1 MYLNFPTYIAGAA
14 LLVALGA
21 LIHAL
26 MARRYAGR
34 CYEFVLQ
41 SNKRSLTLK
50 QLAKIE
56 TDLTLHADSIESILK
71 SMHKLRSRIH
81 ARTVNEKKAAKG
93 DGAPDPTTDPADWK
107 RYMNAQFAT
116 QRQET

>member
-1 MYLNFPTYIAGAA
+1 MHMFPTYIASAA

-26 MARRYAGR
+26 IARRYAGR
-34 CYEFVLQ
+34 CYEFVSI

-50 QLAKIE
+50 RLTDIE
-56 TDLTLHADSIESILK
+56 VELTEHDDSMKAILK

-81 ARTVNEKKAAKG
+81 SRTLTEKKS
-93 DGAPDPTTDPADWK
+93 DGAPDPTTDPQDWK
-107 RYMNAQFAT
+107 RYMNAQLAE
-116 QRQET
+116 QRKET

>member
-1 MYLNFPTYIAGAA
+1 MYNFPTYIAGAS

-21 LIHAL
+21 LIYGL
-26 MARRYAGR
+26 QARRYAAG
-34 CYEFVLQ
+34 CYEYVRE
-41 SNKRSLTLK
+41 SNKRSQTLK

-81 ARTVNEKKAAKG
+81 ARTVNEKKT
-93 DGAPDPTTDPADWK
+93 DGAAPDPATDPQDWK
-107 RYMNAQFAT
+107 RYMNAQLTA
-116 QRQET
+116 QRKET

>member
-1 MYLNFPTYIAGAA
+1 MYNFPTYIAGAA

-21 LIHAL
+21 LIYAAQ
-26 MARRYAGR
+26 ARRYAAE
-34 CYEFVLQ
+34 CYEYVRE
-41 SNKRSLTLK
+41 SNKRSQTLK

-81 ARTVNEKKAAKG
+81 ARTVNEKKS
-93 DGAPDPTTDPADWK
+93 DGAPDPTTDPQDWK

-116 QRQET
+116 QRKEQ